1 MILADL
7 AAAETRASKSS
18 EAARDYALIFFSL
31 LQRAHICI
39 VVVSIVIYT
48 VLDVVTNTYLMR
60 PIKRCFGDDF
70 KTVLFVI
77 SPVTDT
83 K

>member
-18 EAARDYALIFFSL
+18 EAARDDALIFFSAPARAYLYCSCEHCYIYGPRCRNQYL
-31 LQRAHICI
+31 LNA
-39 VVVSIVIYT
+39 T
-48 VLDVVTNTYLMR
+48 DKKVL
-60 PIKRCFGDDF
+60 GDDF